1 VHAGWWYK
9 PDFIINDI
17 NINSAVTSPAHDEV
31 ITLAEGNSHVSI
43 AGYAW
48 LRLFR
53 CTSSPFC
60 VYAACMQF
68 IALTGLERD
77 ASREAWHRIEMT

>member
-1 VHAGWWYK
+1 MRDSATACKALMTLKIRCMHAGWWYK

-43 AGYAW
+43 AGYAYSGAFPCPC
-48 LRLFR
+48 LMSTCKL
-53 CTSSPFC
+53 
-60 VYAACMQF
+60 
-68 IALTGLERD
+68 
-77 ASREAWHRIEMT
+77 SRVL

>member
-1 VHAGWWYK
+1 MCAKGSLAAGWWYK

-43 AGYAW
+43 AGYAYSGAEVCPPATEHTPPCQS
-48 LRLFR
+48 LV
-53 CTSSPFC
+53 SMH
-60 VYAACMQF
+60 ACLLNN
-68 IALTGLERD
+68 LTV
-77 ASREAWHRIEMT
+77 

>member
-43 AGYAW
+43 AGYAYSGAHP
-48 LRLFR
+48 
-53 CTSSPFC
+53 CPF
-60 VYAACMQF
+60 VCMQHVC
-68 IALTGLERD
+68 ISLP
-77 ASREAWHRIEMT
+77 